1 MKPSHPKTDAAK
13 LKALRLV
20 QQKGPL
26 KACDPNN
33 PVLKPSTPELQAKVR
48 KRALGSSD
56 DSDVPHVDTPR
67 PTKRSKAEIDD
78 LLEAKSSHAELINE
92 FEEQQSEQYFSK
104 LERKEQ
110 LENKMLETFE
120 IKTTAVTCPK
130 VKCLKFCPFSLLNI
144 YFCYCSVTTLPC
156 QRRRYAGK
164 RVIPYAPSKR

>member
-1 MKPSHPKTDAAK
+1 MDVAK
-13 LKALRLV
+13 LKALRLI

-33 PVLKPSTPELQAKVR
+33 PTLKPSTPELQAKVR
-48 KRALGSSD
+48 KRAIGTSND
-56 DSDVPHVDTPR
+56 DTSDVPHVDTPR

-78 LLEAKSSHAELINE
+78 LLQAKSSHADLINE

-110 LENKMLETFE
+110 MENKMLETFE

-130 VKCLKFCPFSLLNI
+130 VLNTSI
-144 YFCYCSVTTLPC
+144 QACSSE
-156 QRRRYAGK
+156 R
-164 RVIPYAPSKR
+164 